1 VGGLERCTLATY
13 TDYIRSK
20 TSPGPHS
27 PEAAEH
33 ISRVV
38 PDGGSSSSRSPTM
51 ASYDEN
57 GNDGLKKIGNVTIGS
72 IAGDEARQGT
82 DHEHRLSF
90 LEAIRLYPSAVG
102 WTIYFSLGVRCC
114 LFHFHLV

>member
-1 VGGLERCTLATY
+1 VYVCC

-20 TSPGPHS
+20 TPSNP

-38 PDGGSSSSRSPTM
+38 PDGDSNSRSPTM

-57 GNDGLKKIGNVTIGS
+57 GNDGLKKTGNVTVGS

-114 LFHFHLV
+114 RFRPV

>member
-1 VGGLERCTLATY
+1 
-13 TDYIRSK
+13 
-20 TSPGPHS
+20 
-27 PEAAEH
+27 
-33 ISRVV
+33 V
-38 PDGGSSSSRSPTM
+38 PDGDSNSRSPTM

-57 GNDGLKKIGNVTIGS
+57 GNDGLKKTGNVNVGS

-114 LFHFHLV
+114 RFRPV